1 MCPLPILRSDTVE
14 EEDGYL
20 FGHAT
25 DNSNVIISPGT
36 PHQSLPDKL
45 GNLCMFLVKTGL
57 LFFCLA
63 SEEVGWQTALVP
75 SIEGYKASCRKAVEV
90 RELDSHH
97 PPTHP
102 PQWPSLSLRAGND
115 G

>member
-1 MCPLPILRSDTVE
+1 ME

-20 FGHAT
+20 VGHAT

-36 PHQSLPDKL
+36 PHQNLPDKL

-75 SIEGYKASCRKAVEV
+75 SIEGYKASCRKAVAGQ
-90 RELDSHH
+90 RAGPP

-102 PQWPSLSLRAGND
+102 PSPVAQLVTACWE
-115 G
+115 